1 MRACW
6 LAMLVLTLAGCA
18 SRDLWPVERVD
29 PETAIHV
36 TVMAEPW
43 IYALGDPRQA
53 ANASRFLNVAVVE
66 ANQTGTRRYWLN
78 AVSWSTGTRGK
89 DAGDYVSLG
98 AVKIILAW
106 PTKQLPLAP
115 AAEGRSAAGI
125 SEPAFS
131 VTAARLGEA
140 WCPLTPEQV
149 AEFGAGAPAGISLV
163 DEEGRVQSYVSW
175 QADDAAIAEFL
186 KATGRPAAEQSR

>member
-6 LAMLVLTLAGCA
+6 LMLALALAGCA

-43 IYALGDPRQA
+43 IYALGDIREA
-53 ANASRFLNVAVVE
+53 ANATRFLNVAVVE

-78 AVSWSTGTRGK
+78 LVFWSTSARGK
-89 DAGDYVSLG
+89 DPGAYRSLG
-98 AVKIILAW
+98 PVKVTLAW
-106 PTKQLPLAP
+106 PTKQLQLAS
-115 AAEGRSAAGI
+115 AAEGRAAAGI

-131 VTAARLGEA
+131 VPGARLGEA
-140 WCPLTPEQV
+140 WCPLSAEQV
-149 AEFGAGAPAGISLV
+149 AEIGAGAPTAISLV
-163 DEEGRVQSYVSW
+163 DENGQVRSYVSW
-175 QADDAAIAEFL
+175 QTDDAAIKEFL
-186 KATGRPAAEQSR
+186 KATGRAQ

>member
-6 LAMLVLTLAGCA
+6 LMLALTLAGCA

-43 IYALGDPRQA
+43 IYAFGELRQA
-53 ANASRFLNVAVVE
+53 ANATRFLNVAAVE

-78 AVSWSTGTRGK
+78 LAAWSTRARGK
-89 DAGDYVSLG
+89 DSGKHVSLG
-98 AVKIILAW
+98 VGKIILAW
-106 PTKQLPLAP
+106 PAKQLQLAC
-115 AAEGRSAAGI
+115 AAEGRTAAGI

-131 VTAARLGEA
+131 VPGARLGEA
-140 WCPLTPEQV
+140 WCPLSAGQV
-149 AEFGAGAPAGISLV
+149 GELGAGAPTAISFV
-163 DEEGRVQSYVSW
+163 DQDGQVQSYVSW
-175 QADDAAIAEFL
+175 EADDAGIKEFL
-186 KATGRPAAEQSR
+186 KATGRAQ